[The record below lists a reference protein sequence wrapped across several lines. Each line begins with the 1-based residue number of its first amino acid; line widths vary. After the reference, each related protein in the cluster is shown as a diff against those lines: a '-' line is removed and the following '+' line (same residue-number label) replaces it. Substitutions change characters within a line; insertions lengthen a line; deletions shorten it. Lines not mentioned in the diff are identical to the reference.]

1 MECKMPNF
9 KSPFSKNLAG
19 SINFNK
25 NSQDSGFGNTVKR
38 IKSQEELSIER
49 KLINPSP
56 SHRTPQQRSQDG
68 TPYPNSQLSSTIIN
82 DTTQNII
89 DGRNLTRLLPDIKT
103 ARLLLVSAILSPKDL
118 VSTQLT
124 YCNEA
129 EDFGNIKAGLL
140 QIVEDSVESVHKMDE
155 VLPNWLDEIL
165 FEKGAKILMVLP
177 ESQLDDIINSD
188 LNTGKNRLRV
198 ESFNNH
204 LGTKGQLPSQGLLGS
219 KPADYKTNNAN
230 TKNIASKII
239 ERANKI
245 NLAHESASGLI
256 AEAIPDFDGSRT
268 ITIKDKLNS
277 ENDLTISYV
286 LQDNSDLIKLS
297 KLNEKL
303 AMEEARLKF
312 AKNFK
317 IMTTTDWSD
326 LYDITPKEDKTLA
339 TENEVGISGKAAQEI
354 LNLNGNEAHGVVRN
368 RSYNWKPVQ
377 SAKDNFKLNTGEPLE
392 IEVPAECVV
401 PAYLFGRPSEHI
413 GYFFAVEPTGTFVTV
428 TDDTDYYRDM
438 VNARNRDS
446 NNAAGAMIDQ
456 VSQTS
461 LGTLNSSNV
470 NVREEQQL
478 LSAATLNAQF
488 LESLKYGA
496 YNGIKLAVGNTD
508 GISRLMLARALSGD
522 MTHFLFVPKDIVTYI
537 AFDYN
542 DYGVGV
548 SLLAQNKM
556 QGAIRAMMQFVNTQA
571 AINNAV
577 VHSRLDITL
586 DEYEADS
593 ERTLEMIYHE
603 AIRRRLGAFPLGN
616 SSPLNQLEYMAR
628 SSLSLN
634 VEQHPDFPNTKVET
648 EYFDK
653 PATMIDNEFTES
665 LKKDFLSGL
674 GINAESIDMSM
685 GIELAQTIVSS
696 NIMLAKRAMIYQ
708 NKFCGGLTNY
718 VKIHCIQ
725 SPSTMENMVT
735 YILENKDEFKGRP
748 YYSKLTDNKTDRL
761 TARKLAMKF
770 LSELYVSLPKPDL
783 NTLEMQTEAIKEK
796 EEFYDLLVNYV
807 ISEDLV
813 ADWEVGPTVAD
824 KVEHF
829 RNMFKNYLMRQW
841 IQENNFAPEVFTIL
855 GLDADSEKIVP
866 LLESNKELKSRL
878 GRFLAGYYKQASA
891 EAEKIE
897 NIATNAGNESENEAG
912 GFTTTT
918 DTSTEPT
925 TTDDDLDPS
934 ALFGAGGAA
943 FGEDNLDT
951 SDVPSE

>member
-1 MECKMPNF
+1 MPTF
-9 KSPFSKNLAG
+9 KSPFSNNLTSGVSYAKNPQDAG
-19 SINFNK
+19 L
-25 NSQDSGFGNTVKR
+25 GNTVKK

-56 SHRTPQQRSQDG
+56 SHRTPQQKSQDG
-68 TPYPNSQLSSTIIN
+68 TPYPNSQLSTTIIN
-82 DTTQNII
+82 DTAQNII

-129 EDFGNIKAGLL
+129 EDFGNIKAPLL
-140 QIVEDSVESVHKMDE
+140 QIIEDSIESVHKMDE
-155 VLPNWLDEIL
+155 VLPDWLDEIL

-188 LNTGKNRLRV
+188 LSDGRNKLRV
-198 ESFNNH
+198 ESFVNKI
-204 LGTKGQLPSQGLLGS
+204 TPKGSLPHQGLLGS
-219 KPADYKTNNAN
+219 KPDSYTEKSTSTNVV
-230 TKNIASKII
+230 
-239 ERANKI
+239 ERMRKVT
-245 NLAHESASGLI
+245 LAHESASGVI
-256 AEAIPDFDGSRT
+256 DDTVAEFKGERT
-268 ITIKDKLNS
+268 ITFTDKVDSKNNLS
-277 ENDLTISYV
+277 IDYI
-286 LQDNSDLIKLS
+286 LQDNVDLIKLG

-303 AMEEARLKF
+303 TMEEARLRF

-326 LYDITPKEDKTLA
+326 LYDITPEEKPELA
-339 TENEVGISGKAAQEI
+339 TEAQVGVSAKAMDTVLAI
-354 LNLNGNEAHGVVRN
+354 GDNAAHGVVRD
-368 RSYNWKPVQ
+368 RAYNWKPVQ
-377 SAKDNFKLNTGEPLE
+377 AVKDNFNLNSGEPLE

-401 PAYLFGRPSEHI
+401 PVYLFGRPDEHI

-438 VNARNRDS
+438 VNSRNRG
-446 NNAAGAMIDQ
+446 NNGNAGAMIDQ
-456 VSQTS
+456 VNQSTYGAKDS
-461 LGTLNSSNV
+461 TGMNI
-470 NVREEQQL
+470 REEQQL
-478 LSAATLNAQF
+478 LSAATLNSQF

-522 MTHFLFVPKDIVTYI
+522 MTHFLYVPKDIVTYI

-593 ERTLEMIYHE
+593 ERTLETIYHE
-603 AIRRRLGAFPLGN
+603 AVRRRVGAFPLGV
-616 SSPLNQLEYMAR
+616 SSPMNQLEYMAR

-634 VEQHPDFPNTKVET
+634 VEQHPDYPNTKVAM

-685 GIELAQTIVSS
+685 GVELAQTIVSS

-708 NKFCGGLTNY
+708 NKFCVGLTNY
-718 VKIHCIQ
+718 VKVRSLQ
-725 SPSTMENMVT
+725 SPSTMNNLIEC
-735 YILENKDEFKGRP
+735 ILENKDEFKGRA
-748 YYSKLTDNKTDRL
+748 YYSKLTDSNKQHD
-761 TARKLAMKF
+761 TARKLALKF

-796 EEFYDLLVNYV
+796 EEFYDMLVDYV

-813 ADWEVGPTVAD
+813 ADWEVGETVQSNVD
-824 KVEHF
+824 HF

-855 GLDADSEKIVP
+855 GLDSDSEKIVP
-866 LLESNKELKSRL
+866 MLESNKEFKARL
-878 GRFLAGYYKQASA
+878 GKFLGGYYKESVKQ
-891 EAEKIE
+891 AEKSE
-897 NIATNAGNESENEAG
+897 TIATNAGQNSDDLG
-912 GFTTTT
+912 GGLSTDTNTQSTET
-918 DTSTEPT
+918 DTS
-925 TTDDDLDPS
+925 LDMDTS
-934 ALFGAGGAA
+934 NLFSEDANSA
-943 FGEDNLDT
+943 FGDNNLDT
-951 SDVPSE
+951 STVPGED